1 MWYFALLRICHN
13 RRLPHLR
20 FHIKSLPCATLRQ
33 KAILSARLDHLSR
46 GLDPRPFPYTTTPL
60 SLPVLAV
67 RGISFLPGGE
77 WLVVL
82 CRKAGEDGIMLCRAS
97 NSLDQPYAYS
107 SVSDWHLTNMRV
119 FTSDGGDL
127 LLLLRSDRPDAYV
140 FSCPLFPLIVLFTP
154 A

>member
-13 RRLPHLR
+13 RRLPYLR

-46 GLDPRPFPYTTTPL
+46 GLDPRPFPHTTTAL
-60 SLPVLAV
+60 SLPVSV
-67 RGISFLPGGE
+67 VWGISFLPGGE

-97 NSLDQPYAYS
+97 NSLGQPCTYS
-107 SVSDWHLTNMRV
+107 SMSGWHLTNMCV

-140 FSCPLFPLIVLFTP
+140 FPIHCFH
-154 A
+154 